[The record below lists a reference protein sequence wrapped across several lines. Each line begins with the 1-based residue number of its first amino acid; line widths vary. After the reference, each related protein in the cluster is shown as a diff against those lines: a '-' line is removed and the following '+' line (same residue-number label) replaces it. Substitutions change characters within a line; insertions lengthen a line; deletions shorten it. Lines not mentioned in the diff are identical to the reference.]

1 MRERTKAGVV
11 RSGQTLV
18 LSYPDELSLST
29 QCSCAHMLPGLW
41 LRLPTWRRPC
51 LTETKT
57 APASNKKRDSAGTV
71 WPVFQ
76 RRREGEK
83 AKPKPPRTSGS
94 VPVNVDR
101 DTPAGLY
108 GWKWPWYVSYP
119 PPRCAGEESDIG
131 LNFRGSWDW
140 NQLRSPE
147 SGFWVAWAREPCL
160 PEDVFGRKPQAARS
174 KWLRQ
179 SGVAVSRCPE

>member
-1 MRERTKAGVV
+1 M

-18 LSYPDELSLST
+18 LSYPGELSLST

-41 LRLPTWRRPC
+41 LRLPTWRHPC

-76 RRREGEK
+76 RRREGEM

-108 GWKWPWYVSYP
+108 GCELTCTHTFGS
-119 PPRCAGEESDIG
+119 RARRGIHTAGFSSPSGKRLSLFIFTEEGSSEFRF
-131 LNFRGSWDW
+131 LNRGAF
-140 NQLRSPE
+140 LRSPLSVGE
-147 SGFWVAWAREPCL
+147 GAGW
-160 PEDVFGRKPQAARS
+160 
-174 KWLRQ
+174 
-179 SGVAVSRCPE
+179 